1 MLPLALTRRVVSAVR
16 LAGAQP
22 GDMSGYRRDFSEPGR
37 RATAEKR
44 QNHGVDIGKRLRHVT
59 RPGGLLADDGLAG
72 LLAWRAARGL
82 IRILLFRIFR
92 LRATGFERLRADG
105 PLIYA
110 PVHRSHLDGPF
121 IGGLTHHRVRYLG
134 KEELFQPKPLGW
146 FMRSI
151 GTFPVRRG
159 EADLDAMRAA
169 LGLLKGGEAMLVFPE
184 GTRQPS
190 DDIGPVFDGTA
201 WLAAKSGAPVLPVG
215 IAGTREAMPSGAKF
229 PKRTQVAIVV
239 GEPLAP
245 PTGPD
250 GGRAR
255 RPDMTAWTATLRDAL
270 EGCQQRARA
279 LANEPGR
286 ARTPMRDLV
295 P

>member
-134 KEELFQPKPLGW
+134 KEELFQPKAARLVHALDRHVSGAA
-146 FMRSI
+146 
-151 GTFPVRRG
+151 RRG
-159 EADLDAMRAA
+159 RPGCDARSARPA
-169 LGLLKGGEAMLVFPE
+169 ERRRGDAGFP
-184 GTRQPS
+184 
-190 DDIGPVFDGTA
+190 
-201 WLAAKSGAPVLPVG
+201 
-215 IAGTREAMPSGAKF
+215 
-229 PKRTQVAIVV
+229 
-239 GEPLAP
+239 
-245 PTGPD
+245 
-250 GGRAR
+250 
-255 RPDMTAWTATLRDAL
+255 
-270 EGCQQRARA
+270 
-279 LANEPGR
+279 
-286 ARTPMRDLV
+286 
-295 P
+295 